1 MPSSLPGLN
10 NTQYLPPV
18 GQQGSVTQYGG
29 GGGLPISGFRS
40 ILDARLAAATG
51 KTPEAQYPDGYLG
64 SVIDRQQDKLLQ
76 TVRNNAR
83 SYTRGVHKGSR
94 ISPTDYFW
102 PDDLTPYTTLEA
114 RSHGSTKRFAAQ
126 GNPLERLAHGGKFI
140 TNAEARKLAE
150 ELNIVYDPQM
160 REVSPQVRDFHK
172 AINLPFSN
180 NGRSV

>member
-1 MPSSLPGLN
+1 MPQNPNVGLN
-10 NTQYLPPV
+10 NTMYNPPV

-64 SVIDRQQDKLLQ
+64 SVIDRRQDKLLQ

-94 ISPTDYFW
+94 IAPQDYFW
-102 PDDLTPYTTLEA
+102 PDDFTPYTTLEA
-114 RSHGSTKRFAAQ
+114 RAQGNTKRFAAE
-126 GNPLERLAHGGKFI
+126 GNPLERLAHSGKFL
-140 TNAEARKLAE
+140 TQAEREMFEREFNLPP
-150 ELNIVYDPQM
+150 DPQM
-160 REVSPQVRDFHK
+160 RVVDR
-172 AINLPFSN
+172 AIAKQHQKNLP
-180 NGRSV
+180 GWL